1 MMMMMMIMMT
11 TQIVNSSTCGS
22 PSASVV
28 VVVVMATKVVLH
40 RLSAIDQE
48 VILGAPSYG
57 WDVGYRLR
65 GSTKMPKSPSKSSK

>member
-1 MMMMMMIMMT
+1 MIMIMMMMMT
-11 TQIVNSSTCGS
+11 TSTRQPVDRRP
-22 PSASVV
+22 PSIVV
-28 VVVVMATKVVLH
+28 VVVVATKVVLH

>member
-1 MMMMMMIMMT
+1 MDRR
-11 TQIVNSSTCGS
+11 
-22 PSASVV
+22 PPSVV
-28 VVVVMATKVVLH
+28 VVVVVATKVVLH

-65 GSTKMPKSPSKSSK
+65 GSIKNAKVTIQVIQKIP